1 MTEKMGTPEPHPD
14 DFILI
19 TVSLEFQAKLNPK
32 VSDPFPFE
40 TTTGIEN
47 TLSAAGAADYLEKVV
62 SAIRER
68 LYRRTAHKL
77 KQASPMK
84 FQRLQWS
91 VSLFRRS
98 RPASEARRISRS
110 FGDSLASFAN
120 DHLAIRI
127 T

>member
-68 LYRRTAHKL
+68 RLYGFMLQDAAESAVSAGEWIEKTTEEVIAETTAQEGRHNGCG
-77 KQASPMK
+77 
-84 FQRLQWS
+84 
-91 VSLFRRS
+91 
-98 RPASEARRISRS
+98 E
-110 FGDSLASFAN
+110 
-120 DHLAIRI
+120 
-127 T
+127 